1 MVAGSNPASGGFA
14 SKSLLSNFVLNNLGD
29 GMNKGQVST
38 GGLIVGLIII
48 IMGIWTIF
56 TFTNPTYLYSLG
68 FNIATVNAIQQ
79 QWGVW
84 GPIAGLGVIAAGIG
98 VMYKF
103 GQ

>member
-1 MVAGSNPASGGFA
+1 
-14 SKSLLSNFVLNNLGD
+14 LNNLGD